1 MIRFGV
7 STHLAFKLT
16 GLTEEKSSDDSS
28 ENNSDTD
35 YFADVETS
43 SIDSSELSRSTSVD
57 DTSEPSSRGGQNQ
70 FLPILHLHSYSP
82 LNNIVKCNS
91 HSLPPNRQN

>member
-1 MIRFGV
+1 MIHVGV
-7 STHLAFKLT
+7 STHLAFQLT

-43 SIDSSELSRSTSVD
+43 SINSSELSRSTSED
-57 DTSEPSSRGGQNQ
+57 DTSKPNSRGYQIN
-70 FLPILHLHSYSP
+70 FYPFCTCTVIFTF
-82 LNNIVKCNS
+82 K
-91 HSLPPNRQN
+91 